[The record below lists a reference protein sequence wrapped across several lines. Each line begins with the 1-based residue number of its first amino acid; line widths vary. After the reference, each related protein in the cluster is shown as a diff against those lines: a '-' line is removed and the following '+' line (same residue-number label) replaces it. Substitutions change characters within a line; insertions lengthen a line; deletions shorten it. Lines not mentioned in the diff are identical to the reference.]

1 MIKVVTL
8 VGTRPEIIKLS
19 STITKFEK
27 YFNHTLIHSGQHY
40 DYELSEVFFKDLGL
54 KEPSIYLN
62 SAKKNA
68 VETICSIIT
77 NFYNKLIKLKPD
89 AVVVLGDTN
98 SAMGVFAAKKLK
110 IPIFHLEAGNRCF
123 NLNNPEELNR
133 KIVDHISDINMPYTS
148 IARSYLLN
156 EGIDPDKIIKVGSPM
171 SEVLLNISPRLKKRN
186 TLNKFKLIKDKYF
199 LVSFHREENI
209 LDPRKVQKF
218 VDLLD
223 YLAKE
228 YKHKVIVST
237 HFRTKEVLKQKKYS
251 NNLVEF
257 HKPFGFIDYIN
268 LEINSKIVF
277 SDSGS
282 LTEESSIL
290 NFPAIDLRE
299 ENERPEGMEE
309 GIVTLT
315 GLDFKKI
322 KIGIKFLLD
331 KKKKINKSKKIS
343 VDDYKSLN
351 FSDKVVNTIISYIN
365 YVNKKNWFKHTDSD

>member
-19 STITKFEK
+19 AAINKFDK
-27 YFNHTLIHSGQHY
+27 YFNHTLVHSGQHY

-54 KEPSIYLN
+54 KKPKIYLN
-62 SAKKNA
+62 SAKKNS
-68 VETICSIIT
+68 VETICSVIT
-77 NFYNKLIKLKPD
+77 NFYNKLKKLKPD
-89 AVVVLGDTN
+89 AVIVLGDTN

-171 SEVLLNISPRLKKRN
+171 NEVLLNISPKLKKKN
-186 TLNKFKLIKDKYF
+186 TLKKFKLIKDKYF
-199 LVSFHREENI
+199 LISFHREENV
-209 LDPRKVQKF
+209 LNAKKVRKF
-218 VDLLD
+218 IDLLD

-228 YKHKVIVST
+228 YKQKVIVST
-237 HFRTKEVLKQKKYS
+237 HFRTKEVLKQNKFS

-309 GIVTLT
+309 GIVALT
-315 GLDFKKI
+315 GLDLKKV
-322 KIGIKFLLD
+322 KTGMKFLLD
-331 KKKKINKSKKIS
+331 KKKIINSSKKIS
-343 VDDYKSLN
+343 VNDYRSTN
-351 FSDKVVNTIISYIN
+351 FSDKVVNSIISYIN
-365 YVNKKNWFKHTDSD
+365 YINKKNWFKYTDSD

>member
-19 STITKFEK
+19 SSIKKFDK
-27 YFNHTLIHSGQHY
+27 YFNHILIHSGQHY
-40 DYELSEVFFKDLGL
+40 DYELSDVFFKDLNI
-54 KEPSIYLN
+54 KKPTIFLN

-68 VETICSIIT
+68 VETICSVIKE
-77 NFYNKLIKLKPD
+77 FYIKLKEVKPD

-133 KIVDHISDINMPYTS
+133 KLIDQMSDINMPYTS
-148 IARSYLLN
+148 IARSYLLK

-171 SEVLLNISPRLKKRN
+171 YEVLSNSKLKLKRN
-186 TLNKFKLIKDKYF
+186 NVLKKFKLIKNEFF

-209 LDPRKVQKF
+209 LDKKKIKNF
-218 VDLLD
+218 ISFLN
-223 YLAKE
+223 YITNE
-228 YKHKVIVST
+228 YKKKVIVST
-237 HFRTKEVLKQKKYS
+237 HFRTNEILKKYKFT
-251 NNLVEF
+251 NNLVKF
-257 HKPFGFIDYIN
+257 YKPFGFLDYVN
-268 LEINSKIVF
+268 LQKNSKIVF

-290 NFPAIDLRE
+290 NFNAIDLRE

-309 GIVTLT
+309 GTVVLT
-315 GLDFKKI
+315 GLDVDKI
-322 KIGIKFLLD
+322 KTAINFLFERS
-331 KKKKINKSKKIS
+331 KNNKSKRNIVS
-343 VDDYKSLN
+343 DYNNLN
-351 FSDKVVNTIISYIN
+351 FSNKVVNTIISYIN
-365 YVNKKNWFKHTDSD
+365 YVNKNNWSKNPE

>member
-19 STITKFEK
+19 SAIIKFDK

-54 KEPSIYLN
+54 KKPSIYLN

-68 VETICSIIT
+68 VETICSVIT

-171 SEVLLNISPRLKKRN
+171 NEVLLNISPRLKKGN

-228 YKHKVIVST
+228 YKQKVIVST
-237 HFRTKEVLKQKKYS
+237 HFRTKEILKQKKFS

-282 LTEESSIL
+282 LTE
-290 NFPAIDLRE
+290 
-299 ENERPEGMEE
+299 
-309 GIVTLT
+309 
-315 GLDFKKI
+315 
-322 KIGIKFLLD
+322 
-331 KKKKINKSKKIS
+331 
-343 VDDYKSLN
+343 
-351 FSDKVVNTIISYIN
+351 
-365 YVNKKNWFKHTDSD
+365 

>member
-19 STITKFEK
+19 SAITKFEK

-228 YKHKVIVST
+228 YKQKVIVST
-237 HFRTKEVLKQKKYS
+237 HFRTKEILKQKKFS

-309 GIVTLT
+309 GIVALT

-331 KKKKINKSKKIS
+331 KKKTNKSKKIS
-343 VDDYKSLN
+343 VDDYKSSN

>member
-19 STITKFEK
+19 SAITKFEK

-40 DYELSEVFFKDLGL
+40 DYELSEVFKDLGL

-171 SEVLLNISPRLKKRN
+171 NEVLLNISPRLKRN

-331 KKKKINKSKKIS
+331 KKKN
-343 VDDYKSLN
+343 
-351 FSDKVVNTIISYIN
+351 
-365 YVNKKNWFKHTDSD
+365 